1 MSNLSALFESSGERR
16 VRLSDNARR
25 SLAGG
30 SLLLVTLFVGSGPV
44 SGCSSVIGGRPVASP
59 GPGAGEPSFPTP
71 RSIPSSPSA
80 TAAPAPG
87 APIAPTGPTNAAGAI
102 PLPPDQNGYV
112 FIETK
117 SGVTRCQINKD
128 AVGCEAPFT
137 NSPLQDGE
145 HANGVSITT
154 GGKVQWVLGNL
165 GAIPTVKID
174 YQTYAAQGWT
184 IIANVD
190 GTRFTNDQTKHGMF
204 VSIDKVNTF

>member
-1 MSNLSALFESSGERR
+1 

-71 RSIPSSPSA
+71 RSTPSSPSA

-165 GAIPTVKID
+165 GTIPTVKID